1 VEERESPTDRVSS
14 LPAPR
19 GKNRSEAKHL
29 EKRNQAIKLKTVSK
43 PPRKRPLSKQKKA
56 GVSYSAERAARTKG
70 PEIRRSK
77 LRAADVS
84 GPLRVR
90 EGVDAVTTPQQ
101 RLWTSIDLFC
111 GAGGITEGFRRA
123 GFECLYANDINQW
136 ATETFRANHPNTLA
150 DVSPIE
156 TVDARR
162 LRRELGLAKGQV
174 DVLVGGPP
182 CQGFQSM
189 RRRGSWTTLEIAS
202 FGSTCDFSTSFS
214 PRHCYLRTCQECCH

>member
-1 VEERESPTDRVSS
+1 M
-14 LPAPR
+14 
-19 GKNRSEAKHL
+19 
-29 EKRNQAIKLKTVSK
+29 SK
-43 PPRKRPLSKQKKA
+43 PARKRPPSKQKKA
-56 GVSYSAERAARTKG
+56 DVSYSAKRAAGKKA
-70 PEIRRSK
+70 PEVRRYK

-90 EGVDAVTTPQQ
+90 EGDAAAATSHQKH
-101 RLWTSIDLFC
+101 WTSIDLFC

-162 LRRELGLAKGQV
+162 LRRELGLAKGEV

-182 CQGFQSM
+182 CQGFSINAPERFWTM
-189 RRRGSWTTLEIAS
+189 REIAS
-202 FGSTCDFSTSFS
+202 FGITYDFLMSFS
-214 PRHCYLRTCQECCH
+214 PRQCCLRMCREHSLSTKHDSISILSQVRRLDRTDRFGRRMLSQG